1 MYSMNIKITPILLAG
16 GEGKRLWPL
25 SRKNYPKQ
33 FIDVKDGIN
42 LFQNTLQRINDYS
55 LFNPPLI
62 VCGKNHQ
69 CPIEDSLRK
78 FKITR
83 YTIILEPDSKNT
95 AVAVTVASL
104 LLKNKEQPML
114 VLPIDHHIK
123 NQDDFIKDI
132 SFLSKKIDK
141 LIIILGAK
149 FSKAN
154 HGFGYVQKG
163 SKIEN
168 SPFIKAINFIE
179 KPDVLSMQSLDPK
192 DYLLNMGIL
201 LAFPKTVISEIGK
214 YAMDLLKYAESALEK
229 ATVKQNIVEL
239 GGECYKFCPNIS
251 IDKALL
257 EKTKMMAIYPCEFDW
272 LDIGS
277 FGSYAAL
284 APKDMQNN
292 GLIGKGLFLDSENCY
307 INSENAMTVAMG
319 LKDINIIV
327 TRDSILVINKDKVEK
342 IGDVIRFLQKNNL
355 QELIDGNKEYRPWGY
370 YENLIVSDGY
380 KIKKIVV
387 NPKGILSLQSHEFR
401 AEQWTV
407 IKGIATVTVNE
418 KVFNL
423 TKNQSTYIPIKAKH
437 RLENQHNEILEIL
450 EIQLG
455 EKLTED
461 DIHRYDDIYGRV

>member
-1 MYSMNIKITPILLAG
+1 MKITPILLAG

-33 FIDVKDGIN
+33 FIEVKDGIN
-42 LFQNTLQRINDYS
+42 LFQNTLQRINDHS

-62 VCGKNHQ
+62 ICGKNHRW
-69 CPIEDSLRK
+69 PIENSLKK
-78 FKITR
+78 FKITK

-95 AVAVTVASL
+95 AVAVTVVSL

-114 VLPIDHHIK
+114 ILPIDHHIE
-123 NQDDFIKDI
+123 NQDAFIKDI
-132 SFLSKKIDK
+132 SFLSKEIDK

-149 FSKAN
+149 FSEAN
-154 HGFGYVQKG
+154 QGFGYVQKG
-163 SKIEN
+163 SQIEN

-179 KPDVLSMQSLDPK
+179 KPNALSMQSLNPK

-201 LAFPKTVISEIGK
+201 LASPKTVISEIGK
-214 YAMDLLKYAESALEK
+214 YAVDLLKYAESALEK
-229 ATVKQNIVEL
+229 ATIKQNIVEL
-239 GGECYKFCPNIS
+239 GEECYKSCPNIS

-257 EKTKMMAIYPCEFDW
+257 EKTKMTAIYPCKFDW

-277 FGSYAAL
+277 FSSYTTL

-292 GLIGKGLFLDSENCY
+292 RLIGNGVFLDSDNCY
-307 INSENAMTVAMG
+307 INSANVLTVAIGM
-319 LKDINIIV
+319 KDINIIS
-327 TRDSILVINKDKVEK
+327 TKDSILVVHKDKVER
-342 IGDVIRFLQKNNL
+342 IADVVRFLQKNNL

-370 YENLIVSDGY
+370 YENLIISDGY

-387 NPKGILSLQSHEFR
+387 NPKEILSLQSHEFR

-423 TKNQSTYIPIKAKH
+423 TKNQSTYIPMKAKH

-450 EIQLG
+450 EVQLG
-455 EKLTED
+455 EKLIED
-461 DIHRYDDIYGRV
+461 DIYRYDDIYGRI